1 MWREDEEG
9 ARAVMNRSGL
19 MQEIRTETECW
30 TAWQSSTGKT
40 SILTLQESKCASGM
54 REPHGMERKRDDE
67 PSLVLQSRSC
77 CRNCGGTHPQ
87 HKPSPLHL
95 PGQEGKVG
103 ERGEGPGP
111 DTAAT

>member
-54 REPHGMERKRDDE
+54 
-67 PSLVLQSRSC
+67 
-77 CRNCGGTHPQ
+77 
-87 HKPSPLHL
+87 
-95 PGQEGKVG
+95 
-103 ERGEGPGP
+103 
-111 DTAAT
+111 